1 MSKEYLPET
10 DLQGTKPQTEG
21 VLKDSEEGSKTGP
34 GEPAFA
40 GGAAVQIPPMT
51 KAGEDLPDTESL
63 RAAYEKVSYRD
74 RLRRSVVSTTNT
86 LIVVAAVAVLV
97 AMLFLPVLRIYGQ
110 SMNATLVSGELVVS
124 LKGADFKTGDII
136 AFYYNNN
143 ILVKR
148 VIANS
153 GEWVDIDLD
162 GNVYVNQQQIDEP
175 YIEGKA
181 YGEPNIDFPYQV
193 PDERVFVLGDN
204 RAVSIDSR
212 HTSIGCVTS
221 EQIVG
226 KIVFRVWPL
235 SKLGPVH

>member
-1 MSKEYLPET
+1 MSEGTSPASLPSTEQIKE
-10 DLQGTKPQTEG
+10 
-21 VLKDSEEGSKTGP
+21 
-34 GEPAFA
+34 
-40 GGAAVQIPPMT
+40 
-51 KAGEDLPDTESL
+51 
-63 RAAYEKVSYRD
+63 AYEKVSYRQ
-74 RLRRSVVSTTNT
+74 RLLRSVASTTNI
-86 LIVVAAVAVLV
+86 LIVVAAVTVLIAVL
-97 AMLFLPVLRIYGQ
+97 LLPILRIYGQ
-110 SMNATLVSGELVVS
+110 SMNSTLSSGELVVS
-124 LKGADFKTGDII
+124 VKGASFKTGDIV

-153 GEWVDIDLD
+153 GDWVDIDLE
-162 GNVYVNQQQIDEP
+162 GNVYVNQKKIDEP
-175 YIEGKA
+175 YLDEKA
-181 YGEPNIDFPYQV
+181 FGEPTIDFPYQV